1 MKTDHSEHTAG
12 GFVGRRS
19 IPGLEGVTGAS
30 VRSIAIPPPGVA
42 PMRPRTRGDC
52 IDGPRPCPWVSCW
65 HHLLPGHVGEK
76 VTHQADTSDE
86 ALLAVLESMPDTCDL
101 DAADRG
107 GATLEEIAQS
117 FSVTR
122 EWIRQIESK
131 ALKRLDK
138 RVDHLRDVIVEE
150 HASELRPRSCGP
162 VPASESRGWTAPS
175 PRYAHLPGPADVT
188 DAAQEFW
195 CGHMGTALSAR
206 LCTRRH
212 LARHRVS
219 SDRVVRT
226 YPECARC
233 TDGAG
238 IAARLGVSEAPVP
251 QRDAP
256 MPSVPEPTAAA
267 AAVDRMGDADDGA
280 QADAEQLAVV
290 EPDVASDV
298 PAEVLPVPEV
308 VHRDVKPPK
317 PRKPRAA
324 PVQRG
329 KVVRVRVQLPEHPVV
344 ALIQAFATRAR
355 KVRRA

>member
-1 MKTDHSEHTAG
+1 MSAALRLPVIVDE
-12 GFVGRRS
+12 
-19 IPGLEGVTGAS
+19 
-30 VRSIAIPPPGVA
+30 VA
-42 PMRPRTRGDC
+42 PVRPRTRGDC
-52 IDGPRPCPWVSCW
+52 QGGERPCPWVTCTEHAIHGVLMGHAGGDIGADAAVS
-65 HHLLPGHVGEK
+65 LLE
-76 VTHQADTSDE
+76 T
-86 ALLAVLESMPDTCDL
+86 MPETCTL
-101 DAADRG
+101 DVADRG
-107 GATLEEIAQS
+107 DAGTLEAVGNMWGI
-117 FSVTR
+117 TR
-122 EWIRQIESK
+122 ERIRQIEGK
-131 ALKRLDK
+131 ALVRLDR
-138 RVDHLRDVIVEE
+138 RVGQLRDAIVEE

-162 VPASESRGWTAPS
+162 VPASESRGWTDPS

-219 SDRVVRT
+219 SDRVVKT

-267 AAVDRMGDADDGA
+267 AAIDRMGDADDGA
-280 QADAEQLAVV
+280 QVDAEQLAVV
-290 EPDVASDV
+290 EPDVAS
-298 PAEVLPVPEV
+298 EVPEV
-308 VHRDVKPPK
+308 VHRDVRPPK